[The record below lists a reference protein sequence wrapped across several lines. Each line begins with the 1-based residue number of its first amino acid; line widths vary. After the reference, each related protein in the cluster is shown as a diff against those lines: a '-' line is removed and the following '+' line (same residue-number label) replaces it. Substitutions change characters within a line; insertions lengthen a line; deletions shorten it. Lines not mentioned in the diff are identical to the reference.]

1 MTGNPN
7 CTKCSSSNIIM
18 NIWGYPDLEEVKKL
32 KSLGYEVNL
41 KGCLLPDVGEEF
53 LYECKDCGN
62 KFGAF

>member
-1 MTGNPN
+1 
-7 CTKCSSSNIIM
+7 M